1 MKVRI
6 EITKKNA
13 AYIKKAEQAII
24 DAITAVRKVYI
35 NSPEDVQAK
44 HHDLYDAIITKLADT
59 CNDYLALGSYLLS
72 DITLRLLNSKVGE
85 DKK

>member
-13 AYIKKAEQAII
+13 ACIKKAEQAII
-24 DAITAVRKVYI
+24 DAMNAVRKVYMTF
-35 NSPEDVQAK
+35 PEDEQAK
-44 HHDLYDAIITKLADT
+44 HHDLYEAIITKLADA
-59 CNDYLALGSYLLS
+59 CHDYLALGSYLLS

-85 DKK
+85 DKQ